1 MTRTGRRK
9 HWRTAGMIPSRS
21 RNICPIAGTPAAA
34 ALVFAQ
40 PRGVDAPEHTAV
52 VPITFQ
58 NVAKSA
64 GVDFV
69 LKNSASAN
77 KYQIETMPAGV
88 AVFDYNNDGFEDIYF
103 VNGASI
109 PGLT

>member
-1 MTRTGRRK
+1 MTAR
-9 HWRTAGMIPSRS
+9 WL
-21 RNICPIAGTPAAA
+21 IAASLAVG

-40 PRGVDAPEHTAV
+40 HGLVNAPLT
-52 VPITFQ
+52 PIVFQ

-64 GVDFV
+64 GVDFR

-103 VNGASI
+103 VNGANI
-109 PGLT
+109 PGLTKTDASYWNRLYRNNGDGK